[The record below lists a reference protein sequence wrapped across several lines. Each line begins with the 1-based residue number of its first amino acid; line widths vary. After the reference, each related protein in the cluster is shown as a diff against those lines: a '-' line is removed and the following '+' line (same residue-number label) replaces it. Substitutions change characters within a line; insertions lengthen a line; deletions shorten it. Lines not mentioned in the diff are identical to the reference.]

1 MMMMMTILLLCV
13 SCCVVVYYYYYYV
26 LSIIIIIHETEARA
40 GQAIISVTFRVAIY
54 HTDKLSKICWW
65 VSKSPFFM
73 GYSPCTQQLSAV
85 HH

>member
-1 MMMMMTILLLCV
+1 MTILLCV
-13 SCCVVVYYYYYYV
+13 SCCVVVYYYYV
-26 LSIIIIIHETEARA
+26 LSIIIIIIHETEARA

-73 GYSPCTQQLSAV
+73 GYLLCTQQLSAV